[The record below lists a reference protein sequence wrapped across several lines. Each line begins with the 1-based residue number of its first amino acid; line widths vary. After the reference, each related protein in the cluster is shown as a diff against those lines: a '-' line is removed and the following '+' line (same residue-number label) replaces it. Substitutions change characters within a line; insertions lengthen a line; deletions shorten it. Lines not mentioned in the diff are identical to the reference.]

1 MHHELLFALY
11 LLSWNLNNLQKQLL
25 LQTKADLKVITIK
38 DLLRTLAINLF
49 IISDMILIMLFL
61 KYETGIKILEVI

>member
-1 MHHELLFALY
+1 MKLFALY

-38 DLLRTLAINLF
+38 DLLRTLAINSL

-61 KYETGIKILEVI
+61 KYEIRIKILEVI